1 MTMMKI
7 TLTGRIPSKKNSKRI
22 VMAGHRPMILSS
34 KDYEAWHTIASFELK
49 SQVKGMANRIRLT
62 GPYRVH
68 IIIFAENL
76 RKADLTNKAESIM
89 DLLVDNY
96 IVEDDNWFAVPQI
109 ELTFGGVDKKN
120 PRAEIELTRVRRLST
135 PSAKQEEV

>member
-1 MTMMKI
+1 
-7 TLTGRIPSKKNSKRI
+7 
-22 VMAGHRPMILSS
+22 MAGHRPVILSS

-49 SQVKGMANRIRLT
+49 SQVKGMANRIRLS

-68 IIIFAENL
+68 IVIFAENF

-96 IVEDDNWFAVPQI
+96 ILEDDNWFQVPRI
-109 ELTFGGVDKKN
+109 ELEFGGIDKKN
-120 PRAEIELTRVRRLST
+120 PRAEINLHPVPKLST
-135 PSAKQEEV
+135 PSAKQ